1 MPCTNSVASEDFAD
15 FIAPYFT
22 APEEFMRSQGTDCI
36 DFVNS
41 TLAVV
46 YVPLSTVT
54 PFTYTSYT
62 YSAVPKLYSLLDVTS
77 MDTAGITAASELP
90 VLGNQGAGVIVGF
103 VDTGI
108 NYTDSLFRNA
118 DGSTRIIGIWDQTIE
133 PTTALDTGAFQDS
146 DKPRS
151 ISEEF
156 NSEDSRNLNLSVN
169 SNSSTNS
176 SNFDYINNGSLE
188 TAFDFPALYG
198 TQYTAAQINQAL
210 NSDDPASIVPTRDEN
225 GHGTFLA
232 SIAAGNRDERA
243 GFSGAAPRA
252 SIAMVKLKPA
262 KQYLRDFYLIQDGTD
277 AYQENDIMMG
287 VSYLY
292 FLARKYSMP
301 LVVCIPLGTNM
312 GSHMGMSRL
321 GQYLNQV
328 SLSNGSAVITAAGN
342 ETGARHHFRAVMDAD
357 TDEVTAELRVGE
369 REAGFSM
376 ELWAEDVGVY
386 TVGFIS
392 PTGEVAREISV
403 PLRGENTVSFLL
415 EQSQITV
422 YTQIADVSAGSQ
434 FIFMRFE
441 KPMSGIWRILIRNS
455 LDIRETFHL
464 WLPVRGFIS
473 DETYFL
479 RPDPD
484 TIVTDPGNAQYPITV
499 TAYDHTRNS
508 IYIHAS
514 RGYSRSGQIKPDL
527 AAPGVNILGASAS
540 GRRLT
545 RMSGTSVSAAHLAG
559 AAAILLHWG
568 VLDGNY
574 PYLNTPV
581 LKSIFVRGAQRNPAL
596 TYPNREFGYGTLDL
610 YEAFLRLRN
619 I

>member
-1 MPCTNSVASEDFAD
+1 MSCTNSVASEDFAD

-22 APEEFMRSQGTDCI
+22 TPEEFIRSQGTDCI

-54 PFTYTSYT
+54 PSTYTSYT

-77 MDTAGITAASELP
+77 MDAAGITPAGELP
-90 VLGNQGAGVIVGF
+90 VLNNQGAGVIVGF

-108 NYTDSLFRNA
+108 NYTDSLFRNV
-118 DGSTRIIGIWDQTIE
+118 DGSTRIIGIWDQTNN
-133 PTTALDTGAFQDS
+133 S
-146 DKPRS
+146 D
-151 ISEEF
+151 
-156 NSEDSRNLNLSVN
+156 N
-169 SNSSTNS
+169 SNNIE
-176 SNFDYINNGSLE
+176 NE
-188 TAFDFPALYG
+188 TVKPFSAFSALYG
-198 TQYTAAQINQAL
+198 TQYTAEEINLAL
-210 NSDDPASIVPTRDEN
+210 NSDNPASIVPTRDEN

-243 GFSGAAPRA
+243 GFSGAAPQA

-262 KQYLRDFYLIQDGTD
+262 KQYLRDFYLIQDGAE

-301 LVVCIPLGTNM
+301 LVVCIPLGTNI

-342 ETGARHHFRAVMDAD
+342 ETGARHHFRAVMDAS

-376 ELWAEDVGVY
+376 ELWAENMGVY

-415 EQSQITV
+415 EQTQITV

-434 FIFMRFE
+434 FIFIRFE
-441 KPMSGIWRILIRNS
+441 NPMSGIWRILIRNS

-464 WLPVRGFIS
+464 WLPVRGFIT

-484 TIVTDPGNAQYPITV
+484 TIITDPGNARYPITV
-499 TAYDHTRNS
+499 TAYDHTKNS

-514 RGYSRSGQIKPDL
+514 RGYSLSGRIKPDL
-527 AAPGVNILGASAS
+527 AAPGVNILGASVS

-559 AAAILLHWG
+559 AAAILLNWG
-568 VLDGNY
+568 VLNANY

-610 YEAFLRLRN
+610 YEAFLHLRN
-619 I
+619 L

>member
-1 MPCTNSVASEDFAD
+1 MSCTNSVASEDFAD

-22 APEEFMRSQGTDCI
+22 TPEEFIRSQGTDCI

-54 PFTYTSYT
+54 PSTYTSYT

-77 MDTAGITAASELP
+77 MDAAGITPAGELP
-90 VLGNQGAGVIVGF
+90 VLNNQGAGVIVGF

-108 NYTDSLFRNA
+108 NYTDSLFRNV
-118 DGSTRIIGIWDQTIE
+118 DGSTRIIGIWDQTNN
-133 PTTALDTGAFQDS
+133 S
-146 DKPRS
+146 D
-151 ISEEF
+151 
-156 NSEDSRNLNLSVN
+156 N
-169 SNSSTNS
+169 SNNIE
-176 SNFDYINNGSLE
+176 NE
-188 TAFDFPALYG
+188 TAKPFSAFSALYG
-198 TQYTAAQINQAL
+198 TQYTAEEINLAL
-210 NSDDPASIVPTRDEN
+210 NSDNPASIVPTRDEN

-243 GFSGAAPRA
+243 GFSGAAPQA

-262 KQYLRDFYLIQDGTD
+262 KQYLRDFYLIRDGAD

-376 ELWAEDVGVY
+376 ELWAENMGVY

-415 EQSQITV
+415 EQTQITV
-422 YTQIADVSAGSQ
+422 YTQIADVSSGSQ

-441 KPMSGIWRILIRNS
+441 NPMSGIWRILIRNS

-464 WLPVRGFIS
+464 WLPVRGFIT

-484 TIVTDPGNAQYPITV
+484 TIITDPGNARYPITV
-499 TAYDHTRNS
+499 TAYDHTKNS

-514 RGYSRSGQIKPDL
+514 RGYSLSGRIKPDL
-527 AAPGVNILGASAS
+527 AAPGVNILGASVS

-559 AAAILLHWG
+559 AAAILLNWG
-568 VLDGNY
+568 VLNANY

-610 YEAFLRLRN
+610 YEAFLHLRN
-619 I
+619 L

>member
-1 MPCTNSVASEDFAD
+1 MSCTNSVASEDFAD

-22 APEEFMRSQGTDCI
+22 TPEEFIRSQGTDCI

-54 PFTYTSYT
+54 PSTYTSYT

-77 MDTAGITAASELP
+77 MDAAGITPAGELP
-90 VLGNQGAGVIVGF
+90 VLNNQGAGVIVGF

-108 NYTDSLFRNA
+108 NYTDSLFRNV
-118 DGSTRIIGIWDQTIE
+118 DGSTRIIGIWDQTNN
-133 PTTALDTGAFQDS
+133 S
-146 DKPRS
+146 D
-151 ISEEF
+151 
-156 NSEDSRNLNLSVN
+156 N
-169 SNSSTNS
+169 SNNIE
-176 SNFDYINNGSLE
+176 NE
-188 TAFDFPALYG
+188 TAKPFSAFSALYG
-198 TQYTAAQINQAL
+198 TQYTAEEINLAL
-210 NSDDPASIVPTRDEN
+210 NSDNPASIVPTRDEN

-243 GFSGAAPRA
+243 GFSGAAPQA

-262 KQYLRDFYLIQDGTD
+262 KQYLRDFYLIQDGAE

-376 ELWAEDVGVY
+376 ELWAENMGVY

-415 EQSQITV
+415 EQTQITV

-441 KPMSGIWRILIRNS
+441 NPMSGIWRILIRNS
-455 LDIRETFHL
+455 LDIRETFHI

-484 TIVTDPGNAQYPITV
+484 TIITDPGNARYPITV
-499 TAYDHTRNS
+499 TAYDHTKNS

-514 RGYSRSGQIKPDL
+514 RGYSLSGRIKPDL
-527 AAPGVNILGASAS
+527 AAPGVNILGASVS

-559 AAAILLHWG
+559 AAAILLNWG
-568 VLDGNY
+568 VLNANY

-596 TYPNREFGYGTLDL
+596 TYPNREFGYGTLNL
-610 YEAFLRLRN
+610 YEAFLHLRN
-619 I
+619 L

>member
-1 MPCTNSVASEDFAD
+1 MSCTNSVASEDFAD

-22 APEEFMRSQGTDCI
+22 TPEEFIRSQGTDCI

-54 PFTYTSYT
+54 PSTYTSYT

-77 MDTAGITAASELP
+77 MDAAGITPAGELP
-90 VLGNQGAGVIVGF
+90 VLNNQGAGVIVGF

-108 NYTDSLFRNA
+108 NYTDSLFRNV
-118 DGSTRIIGIWDQTIE
+118 DGSTRIIGIWDQTNN
-133 PTTALDTGAFQDS
+133 S
-146 DKPRS
+146 D
-151 ISEEF
+151 
-156 NSEDSRNLNLSVN
+156 N
-169 SNSSTNS
+169 SNNIE
-176 SNFDYINNGSLE
+176 NE
-188 TAFDFPALYG
+188 TVKPFSAFSALYG
-198 TQYTAAQINQAL
+198 TQYTAEEINLAL
-210 NSDDPASIVPTRDEN
+210 NSDNPASIVPTRDEN

-243 GFSGAAPRA
+243 GFSGAAPQA

-262 KQYLRDFYLIQDGTD
+262 KQYLRDFYLIQDGAE

-301 LVVCIPLGTNM
+301 LVVCIPLGTNI

-342 ETGARHHFRAVMDAD
+342 ETGARHHFRAVMDAS

-376 ELWAEDVGVY
+376 DLWAENMGVY

-415 EQSQITV
+415 EQTQITV

-441 KPMSGIWRILIRNS
+441 NPMSGIWRILIRNS

-464 WLPVRGFIS
+464 WLPVRGFIT

-484 TIVTDPGNAQYPITV
+484 TIITDPGNARYPITV
-499 TAYDHTRNS
+499 TAYDHTKNS

-514 RGYSRSGQIKPDL
+514 RGYSLSGRIKPDL
-527 AAPGVNILGASAS
+527 AAPGVNILGASVS

-559 AAAILLHWG
+559 AAAILLNWG
-568 VLDGNY
+568 VLNANY

-610 YEAFLRLRN
+610 YEAFLHLRN
-619 I
+619 L

>member
-1 MPCTNSVASEDFAD
+1 MSCTNSVASEDFAD

-22 APEEFMRSQGTDCI
+22 SPEEFIRSQGTDCI
-36 DFVNS
+36 DFVDS

-77 MDTAGITAASELP
+77 MEAAGITTASGLP
-90 VLGNQGAGVIVGF
+90 ALGNQGAGVIVGF

-108 NYTDSLFRNA
+108 NYMDPLFRNV
-118 DGSTRIIGIWDQTIE
+118 DGSTRIVGIWDQTNN
-133 PTTALDTGAFQDS
+133 S
-146 DKPRS
+146 D
-151 ISEEF
+151 
-156 NSEDSRNLNLSVN
+156 N
-169 SNSSTNS
+169 SNNMENEAAKPFS
-176 SNFDYINNGSLE
+176 
-188 TAFDFPALYG
+188 AFPALYG
-198 TQYTAAQINQAL
+198 TQYTAAQINLAL
-210 NSDDPASIVPTRDEN
+210 NSDDPVSIVPTRDEN

-243 GFSGAAPRA
+243 EFSGAAPRA

-262 KQYLRDFYLIQDGTD
+262 KQYLREFYLIQDGAE
-277 AYQENDIMMG
+277 AYQENDIIMG

-376 ELWAEDVGVY
+376 ELWAENMGAY

-415 EQSQITV
+415 EQTQITV
-422 YTQIADVSAGSQ
+422 YTQIADVSSGSQ

-441 KPMSGIWRILIRNS
+441 NPMSGIWRILIRNS
-455 LDIRETFHL
+455 LDIRETFHI

-484 TIVTDPGNAQYPITV
+484 TTITDPGNARYPITV
-499 TAYDHTRNS
+499 TAYDHTKNS

-514 RGYSRSGQIKPDL
+514 RGYSLSGRIKPDL
-527 AAPGVNILGASAS
+527 AAPGVNILGASVS

-559 AAAILLHWG
+559 AAAILLNWG
-568 VLDGNY
+568 VLNANY

-596 TYPNREFGYGTLDL
+596 TYPNREFGYGTLNL
-610 YEAFLRLRN
+610 YEAFLHLRN
-619 I
+619 L

>member
-1 MPCTNSVASEDFAD
+1 MSCTNSVASEDFAD

-22 APEEFMRSQGTDCI
+22 TPEEFIRSQGTDCI

-54 PFTYTSYT
+54 PSTYTSYT

-77 MDTAGITAASELP
+77 MDAAGITPAGELP
-90 VLGNQGAGVIVGF
+90 VLNNQGAGVIVGF

-108 NYTDSLFRNA
+108 NYTDSLFRNV
-118 DGSTRIIGIWDQTIE
+118 DGSTRIIGIWDQTNN
-133 PTTALDTGAFQDS
+133 S
-146 DKPRS
+146 D
-151 ISEEF
+151 
-156 NSEDSRNLNLSVN
+156 N
-169 SNSSTNS
+169 SNNIE
-176 SNFDYINNGSLE
+176 NE
-188 TAFDFPALYG
+188 TAKPFSAFSALYG
-198 TQYTAAQINQAL
+198 TQYTAEEINLAL
-210 NSDDPASIVPTRDEN
+210 NSDNPASIVPTRDEN

-243 GFSGAAPRA
+243 GFSGAAPQA

-262 KQYLRDFYLIQDGTD
+262 KQYLRDFYLIRDGAD

-357 TDEVTAELRVGE
+357 TDEVIAELRVGE

-376 ELWAEDVGVY
+376 ELWAENMGAY

-415 EQSQITV
+415 EQTQITV
-422 YTQIADVSAGSQ
+422 YTQIADVSSGSQ

-441 KPMSGIWRILIRNS
+441 NPMSGIWRILIRNT
-455 LDIRETFHL
+455 LDIRETFHI

-484 TIVTDPGNAQYPITV
+484 TTITDPGNARYPITV
-499 TAYDHTRNS
+499 TAYDHTKNS

-514 RGYSRSGQIKPDL
+514 RGYSLSGRIKPDL
-527 AAPGVNILGASAS
+527 AAPGVNILGASVS

-559 AAAILLHWG
+559 AAAILLNWG
-568 VLDGNY
+568 VLNANY

-596 TYPNREFGYGTLDL
+596 TYPNREFGYGTLNL
-610 YEAFLRLRN
+610 YEAFLHLRN
-619 I
+619 L

>member
-1 MPCTNSVASEDFAD
+1 M
-15 FIAPYFT
+15 
-22 APEEFMRSQGTDCI
+22 
-36 DFVNS
+36 NS

-77 MDTAGITAASELP
+77 MDAAGITPAGELP
-90 VLGNQGAGVIVGF
+90 VLNNQGAGVIVGF

-108 NYTDSLFRNA
+108 NYTDSLFRNV
-118 DGSTRIIGIWDQTIE
+118 DGSTRIIGIWDQTNN
-133 PTTALDTGAFQDS
+133 S
-146 DKPRS
+146 D
-151 ISEEF
+151 
-156 NSEDSRNLNLSVN
+156 N
-169 SNSSTNS
+169 SNNIE
-176 SNFDYINNGSLE
+176 NE
-188 TAFDFPALYG
+188 TVKPFSAFSALYG
-198 TQYTAAQINQAL
+198 TQYTAEEINLAL
-210 NSDDPASIVPTRDEN
+210 NSDNPASIVPTRDEN

-243 GFSGAAPRA
+243 GFSGAAPQA

-262 KQYLRDFYLIQDGTD
+262 KQYLRDFYLIQDGAE

-342 ETGARHHFRAVMDAD
+342 ETGARHHFRAVMDAS

-376 ELWAEDVGVY
+376 ELWAENMGVY

-415 EQSQITV
+415 EQTQITV

-441 KPMSGIWRILIRNS
+441 NPMSGIWRILIRNS
-455 LDIRETFHL
+455 LDIRETFHI

-484 TIVTDPGNAQYPITV
+484 TIITDPGNARYPITV
-499 TAYDHTRNS
+499 TAYDHTKNS

-514 RGYSRSGQIKPDL
+514 RGYSLSGRIKPDL
-527 AAPGVNILGASAS
+527 AAPGVNILGASVS

-559 AAAILLHWG
+559 AAAILLNWG
-568 VLDGNY
+568 VLNANY

-610 YEAFLRLRN
+610 YEAFLHLRN
-619 I
+619 L

>member
-1 MPCTNSVASEDFAD
+1 MSCTNSVASEDFAD

-22 APEEFMRSQGTDCI
+22 TPEEFIRSQGTDCI

-54 PFTYTSYT
+54 PSTYTSYT

-77 MDTAGITAASELP
+77 MDAAGITPAGELP
-90 VLGNQGAGVIVGF
+90 VLNNQGAGVIVGF

-108 NYTDSLFRNA
+108 NYTDSLFRNV
-118 DGSTRIIGIWDQTIE
+118 DGSTRIIGIWDQTNN
-133 PTTALDTGAFQDS
+133 S
-146 DKPRS
+146 D
-151 ISEEF
+151 
-156 NSEDSRNLNLSVN
+156 N
-169 SNSSTNS
+169 SNNIE
-176 SNFDYINNGSLE
+176 NE
-188 TAFDFPALYG
+188 TVKPFSAFSALYG
-198 TQYTAAQINQAL
+198 TQYTAEEINLAL
-210 NSDDPASIVPTRDEN
+210 NSDNPASIVPTRDEN

-243 GFSGAAPRA
+243 GFSGAAPQA

-262 KQYLRDFYLIQDGTD
+262 KQYLRDFYLIQDGAE

-376 ELWAEDVGVY
+376 ELWAENMGVY

-415 EQSQITV
+415 EQTQITV

-441 KPMSGIWRILIRNS
+441 NPMSGIWRILIRNS

-464 WLPVRGFIS
+464 WLPVRGFIT

-484 TIVTDPGNAQYPITV
+484 TIITDPGNARYPITV
-499 TAYDHTRNS
+499 TAYDHTKNS

-514 RGYSRSGQIKPDL
+514 RGYSLSGRIKPDL
-527 AAPGVNILGASAS
+527 AAPGVNILGASVS

-559 AAAILLHWG
+559 AAAILLNWG
-568 VLDGNY
+568 VLNANY

-596 TYPNREFGYGTLDL
+596 TYPNREFGYGTLNL
-610 YEAFLRLRN
+610 YEAFLHLRN
-619 I
+619 L

>member
-22 APEEFMRSQGTDCI
+22 TPEKFIRSQGTDCI
-36 DFVNS
+36 DFVNPA
-41 TLAVV
+41 LAVV

-77 MDTAGITAASELP
+77 MDASGITAADGLP
-90 VLGNQGAGVIVGF
+90 ALGNQGAGVIVGF

-108 NYTDSLFRNA
+108 NYMDPLFRNV
-118 DGSTRIIGIWDQTIE
+118 DGSTRIIGIWDQTIQ
-133 PTTALDTGAFQDS
+133 PSS
-146 DKPRS
+146 D
-151 ISEEF
+151 E
-156 NSEDSRNLNLSVN
+156 N
-169 SNSSTNS
+169 
-176 SNFDYINNGSLE
+176 E
-188 TAFDFPALYG
+188 TAKPFSAFSALYG
-198 TQYTAAQINQAL
+198 TQYTAEEINLAL
-210 NSDDPASIVPTRDEN
+210 NSDDPVSIVPTRDEN

-243 GFSGAAPRA
+243 EFSGAAPRA

-262 KQYLRDFYLIQDGTD
+262 KQYLREFYLIQDGAE

-415 EQSQITV
+415 EQTRITV

-441 KPMSGIWRILIRNS
+441 NPMSGIWRILIRNS

-484 TIVTDPGNAQYPITV
+484 TIITDPGNAQYPITV
-499 TAYDHTRNS
+499 TAYDHTNNS

-514 RGYSRSGQIKPDL
+514 RGYSRSGRIKPDL
-527 AAPGVNILGASAS
+527 AAPGVNILGASSS

-545 RMSGTSVSAAHLAG
+545 RMSGTSVAAAHLAG

-568 VLDGNY
+568 ILGGSY

-619 I
+619 L

>member
-1 MPCTNSVASEDFAD
+1 MSCTNSVASEDFAD

-22 APEEFMRSQGTDCI
+22 TPEEFIRSQGTDCI

-54 PFTYTSYT
+54 PSTYTSYT

-77 MDTAGITAASELP
+77 MDAAGITPAGELP
-90 VLGNQGAGVIVGF
+90 VLNNQGAGVIVGF

-108 NYTDSLFRNA
+108 NYTDSLFRNV
-118 DGSTRIIGIWDQTIE
+118 DGSTRIIGIWDQTNN
-133 PTTALDTGAFQDS
+133 S
-146 DKPRS
+146 D
-151 ISEEF
+151 
-156 NSEDSRNLNLSVN
+156 N
-169 SNSSTNS
+169 SNNIE
-176 SNFDYINNGSLE
+176 NE
-188 TAFDFPALYG
+188 TAKPFSAFSALYG
-198 TQYTAAQINQAL
+198 TQYTAEEINLAL
-210 NSDDPASIVPTRDEN
+210 NSDNPASIVPTRDEN

-243 GFSGAAPRA
+243 GFSGAAPQA

-262 KQYLRDFYLIQDGTD
+262 KQYLRDFYLIQDGAE

-369 REAGFSM
+369 RDAGFSM
-376 ELWAEDVGVY
+376 ELWAETMGAY

-415 EQSQITV
+415 EQTQITV

-441 KPMSGIWRILIRNS
+441 NPMSGIWRILIRNS
-455 LDIRETFHL
+455 LDIRETFHI

-484 TIVTDPGNAQYPITV
+484 TTITDPGNARYPITV
-499 TAYDHTRNS
+499 TAYDHTKNS

-514 RGYSRSGQIKPDL
+514 RGYSLSGRIKPDL
-527 AAPGVNILGASAS
+527 AAPGVNILGASVS

-559 AAAILLHWG
+559 AAAILLNWG
-568 VLDGNY
+568 VLHANY

-596 TYPNREFGYGTLDL
+596 TYPNREFGYGTLNL
-610 YEAFLRLRN
+610 YEAFLHLRN
-619 I
+619 L

>member
-1 MPCTNSVASEDFAD
+1 MSCTNSVASEDFAD

-22 APEEFMRSQGTDCI
+22 TPEEFIRSQGTDCI

-54 PFTYTSYT
+54 PSTYTSYT

-77 MDTAGITAASELP
+77 MDAAGITPAGELP
-90 VLGNQGAGVIVGF
+90 VLNNQGAGVIVGF

-108 NYTDSLFRNA
+108 NYTDSLFRNV
-118 DGSTRIIGIWDQTIE
+118 DGSTRIIGIWDQTNN
-133 PTTALDTGAFQDS
+133 S
-146 DKPRS
+146 D
-151 ISEEF
+151 
-156 NSEDSRNLNLSVN
+156 N
-169 SNSSTNS
+169 SNNIE
-176 SNFDYINNGSLE
+176 NE
-188 TAFDFPALYG
+188 TAKPFSAFSALYG
-198 TQYTAAQINQAL
+198 TQYTAEEINLAL
-210 NSDDPASIVPTRDEN
+210 NSDNPASIVPTRDEN

-243 GFSGAAPRA
+243 GFSGAAPQA

-262 KQYLRDFYLIQDGTD
+262 KQYLRDFYLIQDGAE

-342 ETGARHHFRAVMDAD
+342 ETGARHHFRAVMDAS

-376 ELWAEDVGVY
+376 ELWAENMGAY

-415 EQSQITV
+415 EQTQITV
-422 YTQIADVSAGSQ
+422 YTQIADVSSGSQ

-441 KPMSGIWRILIRNS
+441 NPMSGIWRILIRNS
-455 LDIRETFHL
+455 LDIRETFHI

-484 TIVTDPGNAQYPITV
+484 TIITDPGNARYPITV
-499 TAYDHTRNS
+499 TAYDHTKNS

-514 RGYSRSGQIKPDL
+514 RGYSLSGRIKPDL
-527 AAPGVNILGASAS
+527 AAPGVNILGASVS

-559 AAAILLHWG
+559 AAAILLNWG
-568 VLDGNY
+568 VLNANY

-596 TYPNREFGYGTLDL
+596 TYPNREFGYGTLNL
-610 YEAFLRLRN
+610 YEAFLHLRN
-619 I
+619 L

>member
-1 MPCTNSVASEDFAD
+1 MSCTNSVASEDFAD

-22 APEEFMRSQGTDCI
+22 TPEEFIRSQGTDCI

-54 PFTYTSYT
+54 PSTYTSYT

-77 MDTAGITAASELP
+77 MDAAGITAAGELP
-90 VLGNQGAGVIVGF
+90 VLNNQGAGVIVGF

-108 NYTDSLFRNA
+108 NYTDSLFRNV
-118 DGSTRIIGIWDQTIE
+118 DGSTRIIGIWDQTNN
-133 PTTALDTGAFQDS
+133 S
-146 DKPRS
+146 D
-151 ISEEF
+151 
-156 NSEDSRNLNLSVN
+156 N
-169 SNSSTNS
+169 SNNIE
-176 SNFDYINNGSLE
+176 NE
-188 TAFDFPALYG
+188 TAKPFSAFSALYG
-198 TQYTAAQINQAL
+198 TQYTAEEINLAL
-210 NSDDPASIVPTRDEN
+210 NSDNPASIVPTRDEN

-243 GFSGAAPRA
+243 GFSGAAPQA

-262 KQYLRDFYLIQDGTD
+262 KQYLRDFYLIRDGAD

-342 ETGARHHFRAVMDAD
+342 ETGARHHFRAVMDAS

-376 ELWAEDVGVY
+376 ELWAENMGAY

-415 EQSQITV
+415 EQTQITV

-441 KPMSGIWRILIRNS
+441 NPMSGIWRILIRNS
-455 LDIRETFHL
+455 LDIRETFHI
-464 WLPVRGFIS
+464 WLPVRGFIT

-484 TIVTDPGNAQYPITV
+484 TIITDPGNARYPITV
-499 TAYDHTRNS
+499 TAYDHTKNS

-514 RGYSRSGQIKPDL
+514 RGYSLSGRIKPDL
-527 AAPGVNILGASAS
+527 AAPGVNILGASVS

-559 AAAILLHWG
+559 AAAILLNWG
-568 VLDGNY
+568 VLNANY

-596 TYPNREFGYGTLDL
+596 TYPNREFGYGTLNL
-610 YEAFLRLRN
+610 YEAFLHLRN
-619 I
+619 L

>member
-1 MPCTNSVASEDFAD
+1 MSCTNSVASEDFAD

-22 APEEFMRSQGTDCI
+22 TPEEFIRSQGTDCI

-54 PFTYTSYT
+54 PSTYTSYT

-77 MDTAGITAASELP
+77 MDAAGITPVGELP
-90 VLGNQGAGVIVGF
+90 VLNNQGAGVIVGF

-108 NYTDSLFRNA
+108 NYTDSLFRNV
-118 DGSTRIIGIWDQTIE
+118 DGSTRIIGIWDQTNN
-133 PTTALDTGAFQDS
+133 S
-146 DKPRS
+146 D
-151 ISEEF
+151 
-156 NSEDSRNLNLSVN
+156 N
-169 SNSSTNS
+169 SNNIE
-176 SNFDYINNGSLE
+176 NE
-188 TAFDFPALYG
+188 TVKPFSAFSALYG
-198 TQYTAAQINQAL
+198 TQYTAEEINLAL
-210 NSDDPASIVPTRDEN
+210 NSDNPASIVPTRDEN

-243 GFSGAAPRA
+243 GFSGAAPQA

-262 KQYLRDFYLIQDGTD
+262 KQYLRDFYLIQDGAE

-342 ETGARHHFRAVMDAD
+342 ETGARHHFRAVMDAS

-376 ELWAEDVGVY
+376 ELWAENMGVY

-392 PTGEVAREISV
+392 PTGEVAREISI

-415 EQSQITV
+415 EQTQITV

-441 KPMSGIWRILIRNS
+441 NPMSGIWRILIRNS

-464 WLPVRGFIS
+464 WLPIRGFIT

-484 TIVTDPGNAQYPITV
+484 TTITDPGNARYPITV
-499 TAYDHTRNS
+499 TAYDHTKNS

-514 RGYSRSGQIKPDL
+514 RGYSLSGRIKPDL
-527 AAPGVNILGASAS
+527 AAPGVNILGASVS

-559 AAAILLHWG
+559 AAAILLNWG
-568 VLDGNY
+568 VLNANY

-610 YEAFLRLRN
+610 YEAFLHLRN
-619 I
+619 L

>member
-1 MPCTNSVASEDFAD
+1 MSCTNSVASEDFAD

-22 APEEFMRSQGTDCI
+22 TPEEFIRSQGTDCI

-54 PFTYTSYT
+54 PSTYTSYT

-77 MDTAGITAASELP
+77 MDAAGITPAGELP
-90 VLGNQGAGVIVGF
+90 VLNNQGAGVIVGF

-108 NYTDSLFRNA
+108 NYTDSLFRNV
-118 DGSTRIIGIWDQTIE
+118 DGSTRIIGIWDQTNN
-133 PTTALDTGAFQDS
+133 S
-146 DKPRS
+146 D
-151 ISEEF
+151 
-156 NSEDSRNLNLSVN
+156 N
-169 SNSSTNS
+169 SNNIE
-176 SNFDYINNGSLE
+176 NE
-188 TAFDFPALYG
+188 TAKPFSAFSALYG
-198 TQYTAAQINQAL
+198 TQYTAEEINLAL
-210 NSDDPASIVPTRDEN
+210 NSDNPASIVPTRDEN

-243 GFSGAAPRA
+243 GFSGAAPQA

-262 KQYLRDFYLIQDGTD
+262 KQYLRDFYLIRDGAD

-376 ELWAEDVGVY
+376 ELWAENMGAY

-415 EQSQITV
+415 EQTQITV

-441 KPMSGIWRILIRNS
+441 NPMSGIWRILIRNS
-455 LDIRETFHL
+455 LDIRETFHI
-464 WLPVRGFIS
+464 WLPVRGFIT

-484 TIVTDPGNAQYPITV
+484 TTITDPGNARYPITV
-499 TAYDHTRNS
+499 TAYDHTKNS

-514 RGYSRSGQIKPDL
+514 RGYSLSGRIKPDL
-527 AAPGVNILGASAS
+527 AAPGVNILGASVS

-559 AAAILLHWG
+559 AAAILLNWG
-568 VLDGNY
+568 VLNANY

-596 TYPNREFGYGTLDL
+596 TYPNREFGYGTLNL
-610 YEAFLRLRN
+610 YEAFLHLRN
-619 I
+619 L

>member
-1 MPCTNSVASEDFAD
+1 MSCTNSVASEDFAD

-22 APEEFMRSQGTDCI
+22 TPEEFIRSQGTDCI

-54 PFTYTSYT
+54 PSTYTSYT

-77 MDTAGITAASELP
+77 MDAAGITPAGELP
-90 VLGNQGAGVIVGF
+90 VLNNQGAGVIVGF

-108 NYTDSLFRNA
+108 NYTDSLFRNV
-118 DGSTRIIGIWDQTIE
+118 DGSTRIIGIWDQTNN
-133 PTTALDTGAFQDS
+133 S
-146 DKPRS
+146 D
-151 ISEEF
+151 
-156 NSEDSRNLNLSVN
+156 N
-169 SNSSTNS
+169 SNNIE
-176 SNFDYINNGSLE
+176 NE
-188 TAFDFPALYG
+188 TAKPFSAFSALYG
-198 TQYTAAQINQAL
+198 TQYTAEEINLAL
-210 NSDDPASIVPTRDEN
+210 NSDNPASIVPTRDEN

-243 GFSGAAPRA
+243 GFSGAAPQA

-262 KQYLRDFYLIQDGTD
+262 KQYLRDFYLIQDGAE

-376 ELWAEDVGVY
+376 ELWAENMGAY

-415 EQSQITV
+415 EQTQITV

-441 KPMSGIWRILIRNS
+441 TPMSGIWRILIRNS

-484 TIVTDPGNAQYPITV
+484 TTITDPGNARYPITV
-499 TAYDHTRNS
+499 TAYDHTKNS

-514 RGYSRSGQIKPDL
+514 RGYSLSGRIKPDL
-527 AAPGVNILGASAS
+527 AAPGVNILGASVS

-559 AAAILLHWG
+559 AAAILLNWG
-568 VLDGNY
+568 VLNANY

-596 TYPNREFGYGTLDL
+596 TYPNREFGYGTLNL
-610 YEAFLRLRN
+610 YEAFLHLRN
-619 I
+619 L

>member
-1 MPCTNSVASEDFAD
+1 MSCTNSVASEDFAD

-22 APEEFMRSQGTDCI
+22 APEEFIRSQGTDCI

-54 PFTYTSYT
+54 PSTYTSYT

-77 MDTAGITAASELP
+77 MDAAGITPAGELP
-90 VLGNQGAGVIVGF
+90 VLNNQGAGVIVGF

-108 NYTDSLFRNA
+108 NYTDSLFRNV
-118 DGSTRIIGIWDQTIE
+118 DGSTRIIGIWDQTNN
-133 PTTALDTGAFQDS
+133 S
-146 DKPRS
+146 D
-151 ISEEF
+151 
-156 NSEDSRNLNLSVN
+156 N
-169 SNSSTNS
+169 SNNIE
-176 SNFDYINNGSLE
+176 NE
-188 TAFDFPALYG
+188 TVKPFSAFSALYG
-198 TQYTAAQINQAL
+198 TQYTAEEINLAL
-210 NSDDPASIVPTRDEN
+210 NSDNPASIVPTRDEN

-243 GFSGAAPRA
+243 GFSGAAPQA

-262 KQYLRDFYLIQDGTD
+262 KQYLRDFYLIQDGAE

-376 ELWAEDVGVY
+376 ELWAENMGAY

-415 EQSQITV
+415 EQTQITV
-422 YTQIADVSAGSQ
+422 YTQIADVSSGSQ

-441 KPMSGIWRILIRNS
+441 NPMSGIWRILIRNS
-455 LDIRETFHL
+455 LDIRETFHI

-484 TIVTDPGNAQYPITV
+484 TIITDPGNARYPITV
-499 TAYDHTRNS
+499 TAYDHTKNS

-514 RGYSRSGQIKPDL
+514 RGYSLSGRIKPDL
-527 AAPGVNILGASAS
+527 AAPGVNILGASVS

-559 AAAILLHWG
+559 AAAILLNWG
-568 VLDGNY
+568 VLNANY

-596 TYPNREFGYGTLDL
+596 TYPNREFGYGTLNL
-610 YEAFLRLRN
+610 YEAFLHLRN
-619 I
+619 L

>member
-1 MPCTNSVASEDFAD
+1 MSCTNSVASEDFAD
-15 FIAPYFT
+15 FIARDFT
-22 APEEFMRSQGTDCI
+22 TPEEFIRSQGTDCI

-54 PFTYTSYT
+54 PSTYTSYT

-77 MDTAGITAASELP
+77 MDAAGITPAGELP
-90 VLGNQGAGVIVGF
+90 VLNNQGAGVIVGF

-108 NYTDSLFRNA
+108 NYTDSLFRNV
-118 DGSTRIIGIWDQTIE
+118 DGSTRIIGIWDQTNN
-133 PTTALDTGAFQDS
+133 S
-146 DKPRS
+146 D
-151 ISEEF
+151 
-156 NSEDSRNLNLSVN
+156 N
-169 SNSSTNS
+169 SNNIE
-176 SNFDYINNGSLE
+176 NE
-188 TAFDFPALYG
+188 TAKPFSAFSALYG
-198 TQYTAAQINQAL
+198 TQYTAEEINLAL
-210 NSDDPASIVPTRDEN
+210 NSDNPASIVPTRDEN

-243 GFSGAAPRA
+243 GFSGAAPQA

-262 KQYLRDFYLIQDGTD
+262 KQYLRDFYLIQDGAE

-376 ELWAEDVGVY
+376 ELWAENMGAY

-415 EQSQITV
+415 EQTQITV

-441 KPMSGIWRILIRNS
+441 NPMSGIWRILIRNS

-464 WLPVRGFIS
+464 WLPIRGFIT

-484 TIVTDPGNAQYPITV
+484 TIITDPGNARYPITV
-499 TAYDHTRNS
+499 TAYDHTKNS

-514 RGYSRSGQIKPDL
+514 RGYSLSGRIKPDL
-527 AAPGVNILGASAS
+527 AAPGVNILGASVS

-559 AAAILLHWG
+559 AAAILLNWG
-568 VLDGNY
+568 VLNANY

-596 TYPNREFGYGTLDL
+596 TYPNREFGYGTLNL
-610 YEAFLRLRN
+610 YEAFLHLRN
-619 I
+619 L

>member
-1 MPCTNSVASEDFAD
+1 MSCTNSVASEDFAD

-22 APEEFMRSQGTDCI
+22 TPEEFIRSQGTDCI

-54 PFTYTSYT
+54 PSTYTSYT

-77 MDTAGITAASELP
+77 MDAAGITPAGELP
-90 VLGNQGAGVIVGF
+90 VLNNQGAGVIVGF

-118 DGSTRIIGIWDQTIE
+118 DGSTRIIGIWDQTNN
-133 PTTALDTGAFQDS
+133 S
-146 DKPRS
+146 D
-151 ISEEF
+151 
-156 NSEDSRNLNLSVN
+156 N
-169 SNSSTNS
+169 SNNIE
-176 SNFDYINNGSLE
+176 NE
-188 TAFDFPALYG
+188 TAKPFSAFSALYG
-198 TQYTAAQINQAL
+198 TQYTAEEINLAL
-210 NSDDPASIVPTRDEN
+210 NSDNPASIVPTRDEN

-243 GFSGAAPRA
+243 GFSGAAPQA

-262 KQYLRDFYLIQDGTD
+262 KQYLRDFYLIRDGAE

-342 ETGARHHFRAVMDAD
+342 ETGARHHFRAVMDAS

-376 ELWAEDVGVY
+376 ELWAENMGVY

-415 EQSQITV
+415 EQTQITV
-422 YTQIADVSAGSQ
+422 YTQIADVSSGSQ

-441 KPMSGIWRILIRNS
+441 NPMSGIWRILIRNS
-455 LDIRETFHL
+455 LDIRETFHI

-484 TIVTDPGNAQYPITV
+484 TTITDPGNARYPITV
-499 TAYDHTRNS
+499 TAYDHTKNS

-514 RGYSRSGQIKPDL
+514 RGYSLSGRIKPDL
-527 AAPGVNILGASAS
+527 AAPGVNILGASVS

-559 AAAILLHWG
+559 AAAILLNWG
-568 VLDGNY
+568 VLNANY

-610 YEAFLRLRN
+610 YEAFLHLRN
-619 I
+619 L

>member
-1 MPCTNSVASEDFAD
+1 MSCTNSVASEDFAE

-22 APEEFMRSQGTDCI
+22 TPEEFIRSQGTDCI

-54 PFTYTSYT
+54 PSTYTSYT

-77 MDTAGITAASELP
+77 MDAAGITPAGELP
-90 VLGNQGAGVIVGF
+90 VLNNQGAGVIVGF

-108 NYTDSLFRNA
+108 NYTDSLFRNV
-118 DGSTRIIGIWDQTIE
+118 DGSTRIIGIWDQTNN
-133 PTTALDTGAFQDS
+133 S
-146 DKPRS
+146 D
-151 ISEEF
+151 
-156 NSEDSRNLNLSVN
+156 N
-169 SNSSTNS
+169 SNNIE
-176 SNFDYINNGSLE
+176 NE
-188 TAFDFPALYG
+188 TAKPFSAFSALYG
-198 TQYTAAQINQAL
+198 TQYTAEEINLAL
-210 NSDDPASIVPTRDEN
+210 NSDNPASIVPTRDEN

-243 GFSGAAPRA
+243 GFSGAAPQA

-262 KQYLRDFYLIQDGTD
+262 KQYLRDFYLIQDGAE

-301 LVVCIPLGTNM
+301 LVVCIPLGTNI

-342 ETGARHHFRAVMDAD
+342 ETGARHHFRAVMDAS

-376 ELWAEDVGVY
+376 ELWAENMGVY

-415 EQSQITV
+415 EQTQITV

-441 KPMSGIWRILIRNS
+441 NPMSGIWRILIRNS
-455 LDIRETFHL
+455 LDIRETFHI

-484 TIVTDPGNAQYPITV
+484 TIITDPGNARYPITV
-499 TAYDHTRNS
+499 TAYDHTKNS

-514 RGYSRSGQIKPDL
+514 RGYSLSGRIKPDL
-527 AAPGVNILGASAS
+527 AAPGVNILGASVS

-559 AAAILLHWG
+559 AAAILLNWG
-568 VLDGNY
+568 VLNANY

-596 TYPNREFGYGTLDL
+596 TYPNREFGYGTLNL
-610 YEAFLRLRN
+610 YEAFLHLRN
-619 I
+619 L

>member
-1 MPCTNSVASEDFAD
+1 MSCTNSVASEDFAD

-22 APEEFMRSQGTDCI
+22 TPEEFIRSQGTDCI

-54 PFTYTSYT
+54 PSTYTSYT

-77 MDTAGITAASELP
+77 MDAAGITPAGELP
-90 VLGNQGAGVIVGF
+90 VLNNQGAGVIVGF

-108 NYTDSLFRNA
+108 NYTDSLFRNV
-118 DGSTRIIGIWDQTIE
+118 DGSTRIIGIWDQTNN
-133 PTTALDTGAFQDS
+133 LD
-146 DKPRS
+146 
-151 ISEEF
+151 
-156 NSEDSRNLNLSVN
+156 N
-169 SNSSTNS
+169 SNNIE
-176 SNFDYINNGSLE
+176 NE
-188 TAFDFPALYG
+188 TAKPFSAFSALYG
-198 TQYTAAQINQAL
+198 TQYTAEEINLAL
-210 NSDDPASIVPTRDEN
+210 NSDNPASIVPTRDEN

-243 GFSGAAPRA
+243 EFSGAAPQA

-262 KQYLRDFYLIQDGTD
+262 KQYLRDFYLIQDGAE

-376 ELWAEDVGVY
+376 ELWAENMGAY

-415 EQSQITV
+415 EQTQITV
-422 YTQIADVSAGSQ
+422 YTQIADVSSGSQ

-441 KPMSGIWRILIRNS
+441 NPMSGIWRILIRNS
-455 LDIRETFHL
+455 LDIRETFHI

-484 TIVTDPGNAQYPITV
+484 TTITDPGNARYPITV
-499 TAYDHTRNS
+499 TAYDHTKNS

-514 RGYSRSGQIKPDL
+514 RGYSLSGRIKPDL
-527 AAPGVNILGASAS
+527 AAPGVNILGASVS

-559 AAAILLHWG
+559 AAAILLNWG
-568 VLDGNY
+568 VLNANY

-596 TYPNREFGYGTLDL
+596 TYPNREFGYGTLNL
-610 YEAFLRLRN
+610 YEAFLHLRN
-619 I
+619 L

>member
-1 MPCTNSVASEDFAD
+1 MSCTNSVASEDFAD

-22 APEEFMRSQGTDCI
+22 TPEEFIRSQGTDCI

-54 PFTYTSYT
+54 PSTYTSYT

-77 MDTAGITAASELP
+77 MDAAGITPAGELP
-90 VLGNQGAGVIVGF
+90 VLNNQGAGVIVGF

-108 NYTDSLFRNA
+108 NYTDSLFRNV
-118 DGSTRIIGIWDQTIE
+118 DGSTRIIGIWDQTNN
-133 PTTALDTGAFQDS
+133 S
-146 DKPRS
+146 D
-151 ISEEF
+151 
-156 NSEDSRNLNLSVN
+156 N
-169 SNSSTNS
+169 SNNIE
-176 SNFDYINNGSLE
+176 NE
-188 TAFDFPALYG
+188 TVKPFSAFSALYG
-198 TQYTAAQINQAL
+198 TQYTAEEINLAL
-210 NSDDPASIVPTRDEN
+210 NSDNPASIVPTRDEN

-243 GFSGAAPRA
+243 GFSGAAPQA

-262 KQYLRDFYLIQDGTD
+262 KQYLRDFYLIQDGAE

-301 LVVCIPLGTNM
+301 LVVCIPLGTNI

-342 ETGARHHFRAVMDAD
+342 ETGARHHFRAVMDAS

-376 ELWAEDVGVY
+376 ELWAENMGVY

-415 EQSQITV
+415 EQTQITV

-441 KPMSGIWRILIRNS
+441 NPMSGIWRILIRNS

-464 WLPVRGFIS
+464 WLPVRGFIT

-484 TIVTDPGNAQYPITV
+484 TIITDPGNARYPITV
-499 TAYDHTRNS
+499 TAYDHTKNS

-514 RGYSRSGQIKPDL
+514 RGYSLSGRIKPDL
-527 AAPGVNILGASAS
+527 AAPGVNILGASVS

-559 AAAILLHWG
+559 AAAILLNWG
-568 VLDGNY
+568 VLNANY

-581 LKSIFVRGAQRNPAL
+581 LKSIFVRGAKRNPAL

-610 YEAFLRLRN
+610 YEAFLHLRN
-619 I
+619 L

>member
-1 MPCTNSVASEDFAD
+1 MSCTNSVASEDFAD

-22 APEEFMRSQGTDCI
+22 TPEEFIRSQGTDCI

-54 PFTYTSYT
+54 PSTYTSYT

-77 MDTAGITAASELP
+77 MDAAGITPAGELP
-90 VLGNQGAGVIVGF
+90 VLNNQGAGVIVGF

-108 NYTDSLFRNA
+108 NYTDSLFRNV
-118 DGSTRIIGIWDQTIE
+118 DGSTRIIGIWDQTNN
-133 PTTALDTGAFQDS
+133 S
-146 DKPRS
+146 D
-151 ISEEF
+151 
-156 NSEDSRNLNLSVN
+156 N
-169 SNSSTNS
+169 SNNIE
-176 SNFDYINNGSLE
+176 NE
-188 TAFDFPALYG
+188 TVKPFSAFSALYG
-198 TQYTAAQINQAL
+198 TQYTAEEINLAL
-210 NSDDPASIVPTRDEN
+210 NSDNPASIVPTRDEN

-243 GFSGAAPRA
+243 GFSGAAPQA

-262 KQYLRDFYLIQDGTD
+262 KQYLRDFYLIQDGAE

-301 LVVCIPLGTNM
+301 LVVCIPLGTNI

-342 ETGARHHFRAVMDAD
+342 ETGARHHFRAVMDAS
-357 TDEVTAELRVGE
+357 TNEVTAELRVGE

-376 ELWAEDVGVY
+376 ELWAENMGVY

-415 EQSQITV
+415 EQTQITV

-441 KPMSGIWRILIRNS
+441 NPMSGIWRILIRNS

-464 WLPVRGFIS
+464 WLPIRGFIT

-484 TIVTDPGNAQYPITV
+484 TIITDPGNARYPITV
-499 TAYDHTRNS
+499 TAYDHTKNS

-514 RGYSRSGQIKPDL
+514 RGYSLSGRIKPDL
-527 AAPGVNILGASAS
+527 AAPGVNILGASVS

-559 AAAILLHWG
+559 AAAILLNWG
-568 VLDGNY
+568 VLNANY

-610 YEAFLRLRN
+610 YEAFLHLRN
-619 I
+619 L

>member
-1 MPCTNSVASEDFAD
+1 MSCTNSVASEDFAE

-22 APEEFMRSQGTDCI
+22 TPEEFIRSQGTDCI

-54 PFTYTSYT
+54 PSTYTSYT

-77 MDTAGITAASELP
+77 MDAAGITPAGELP
-90 VLGNQGAGVIVGF
+90 VLNNQGAGVIVGF

-108 NYTDSLFRNA
+108 NYTDSLFRNV
-118 DGSTRIIGIWDQTIE
+118 DGSTRIIGIWDQTNN
-133 PTTALDTGAFQDS
+133 S
-146 DKPRS
+146 D
-151 ISEEF
+151 
-156 NSEDSRNLNLSVN
+156 N
-169 SNSSTNS
+169 SNNIE
-176 SNFDYINNGSLE
+176 NE
-188 TAFDFPALYG
+188 TAKPFSAFSALYG
-198 TQYTAAQINQAL
+198 TQYTAEEINLAL
-210 NSDDPASIVPTRDEN
+210 NSDNPASIVPTRDEN

-243 GFSGAAPRA
+243 GFSGAAPQA

-262 KQYLRDFYLIQDGTD
+262 KQYLRDFYLIQDGAD

-376 ELWAEDVGVY
+376 ELWAENMGAY

-415 EQSQITV
+415 EQTQITV

-441 KPMSGIWRILIRNS
+441 NPMSGIWRILIRNS

-464 WLPVRGFIS
+464 WLPVRGFIT

-484 TIVTDPGNAQYPITV
+484 TIITDPGNARYPITV
-499 TAYDHTRNS
+499 TAYDHTKNS

-514 RGYSRSGQIKPDL
+514 RGYSLSGRIKPDL
-527 AAPGVNILGASAS
+527 AAPGVNILGASVS

-559 AAAILLHWG
+559 AAAILLNWG
-568 VLDGNY
+568 VLNANY

-610 YEAFLRLRN
+610 YEAFLHLRN
-619 I
+619 L

>member
-1 MPCTNSVASEDFAD
+1 MSCTNSVASEDFAD

-22 APEEFMRSQGTDCI
+22 TPEEFIRSQGTDCI

-54 PFTYTSYT
+54 PSTYTSYT

-77 MDTAGITAASELP
+77 MDAAGITPAGELP
-90 VLGNQGAGVIVGF
+90 VLNNQGAGVIVGF

-108 NYTDSLFRNA
+108 NYTDSLFRNV
-118 DGSTRIIGIWDQTIE
+118 DGSTRIIGIWDQTNN
-133 PTTALDTGAFQDS
+133 S
-146 DKPRS
+146 D
-151 ISEEF
+151 
-156 NSEDSRNLNLSVN
+156 N
-169 SNSSTNS
+169 SNNIE
-176 SNFDYINNGSLE
+176 NE
-188 TAFDFPALYG
+188 TVKPFSAFSALYG
-198 TQYTAAQINQAL
+198 TQYTAEEINLAL
-210 NSDDPASIVPTRDEN
+210 NSDNPASIVPTRDEN

-243 GFSGAAPRA
+243 GFSGAAPQA

-262 KQYLRDFYLIQDGTD
+262 KQYLRDFYLIRDGAD

-376 ELWAEDVGVY
+376 ELWAENMGAY

-415 EQSQITV
+415 EQTQITV
-422 YTQIADVSAGSQ
+422 YTQIADVSSGSQ

-441 KPMSGIWRILIRNS
+441 NPMSGIWRILIRNS
-455 LDIRETFHL
+455 LDIRETFHI

-484 TIVTDPGNAQYPITV
+484 TIITDPGNARYPITV
-499 TAYDHTRNS
+499 TAYDHTKNS

-514 RGYSRSGQIKPDL
+514 RGYSLSGRIKPDL
-527 AAPGVNILGASAS
+527 AAPGVNILGASVS

-559 AAAILLHWG
+559 AAAILLNWG
-568 VLDGNY
+568 VLNANY

-596 TYPNREFGYGTLDL
+596 TYPNREFGYGTLNL
-610 YEAFLRLRN
+610 YEAFLHLRN
-619 I
+619 L

>member
-1 MPCTNSVASEDFAD
+1 MSCTNSVASEDFAD

-22 APEEFMRSQGTDCI
+22 TPEEFIRSQGTDCI

-54 PFTYTSYT
+54 PSTYTSYT

-77 MDTAGITAASELP
+77 MDAAGITPAGELP
-90 VLGNQGAGVIVGF
+90 VLNNQGAGVIVGF

-108 NYTDSLFRNA
+108 NYTDSLFRNV
-118 DGSTRIIGIWDQTIE
+118 DGSTRIIGIWDQTNN
-133 PTTALDTGAFQDS
+133 S
-146 DKPRS
+146 D
-151 ISEEF
+151 
-156 NSEDSRNLNLSVN
+156 N
-169 SNSSTNS
+169 SNNIE
-176 SNFDYINNGSLE
+176 NE
-188 TAFDFPALYG
+188 TAKPFSAFSALYG
-198 TQYTAAQINQAL
+198 TQYTAEEINLAL
-210 NSDDPASIVPTRDEN
+210 NSDNPASIVPTRDEN

-243 GFSGAAPRA
+243 GFSGAAPQA

-262 KQYLRDFYLIQDGTD
+262 KQYLRDFYLIRDGAE

-342 ETGARHHFRAVMDAD
+342 ETGARHHFRAVMDAS

-376 ELWAEDVGVY
+376 ELWAENMGVY

-415 EQSQITV
+415 EQTQITV

-441 KPMSGIWRILIRNS
+441 NPMSGIWRILIRNS

-464 WLPVRGFIS
+464 WLPVRGFIT

-484 TIVTDPGNAQYPITV
+484 TIITDPGNARYPITV
-499 TAYDHTRNS
+499 TAYDHTKNS

-514 RGYSRSGQIKPDL
+514 RGYSLSGRIKPDL
-527 AAPGVNILGASAS
+527 AAPGVNILGASVS

-559 AAAILLHWG
+559 AAAILLNWG
-568 VLDGNY
+568 VLNANY

-610 YEAFLRLRN
+610 YEAFLHLRN
-619 I
+619 L

>member
-1 MPCTNSVASEDFAD
+1 MSCTNSVASEDFAD

-22 APEEFMRSQGTDCI
+22 TPEEFIRSQGTDCI

-54 PFTYTSYT
+54 PSTYTSYT

-77 MDTAGITAASELP
+77 MDAAGITPAGELP
-90 VLGNQGAGVIVGF
+90 VLNNQGAGVIVGF

-108 NYTDSLFRNA
+108 NYTDSLFRNV
-118 DGSTRIIGIWDQTIE
+118 DGSTRIIGIWDQTNN
-133 PTTALDTGAFQDS
+133 S
-146 DKPRS
+146 D
-151 ISEEF
+151 
-156 NSEDSRNLNLSVN
+156 N
-169 SNSSTNS
+169 SNNIE
-176 SNFDYINNGSLE
+176 NE
-188 TAFDFPALYG
+188 TAKPFSAFSALYG
-198 TQYTAAQINQAL
+198 TQYTAEEINLAL
-210 NSDDPASIVPTRDEN
+210 NSDNPASIVPTRDEN

-243 GFSGAAPRA
+243 GFSGAAPQA

-262 KQYLRDFYLIQDGTD
+262 KQYLRDFYLIQDGAE

-342 ETGARHHFRAVMDAD
+342 ETGARHHFRAVMDAS

-376 ELWAEDVGVY
+376 ELWAENMGVY

-415 EQSQITV
+415 EQTQITV

-441 KPMSGIWRILIRNS
+441 NPMSGIWRILIRNS
-455 LDIRETFHL
+455 LDIRETFHI

-484 TIVTDPGNAQYPITV
+484 TIITDPGNARYPITV
-499 TAYDHTRNS
+499 TAYDHTKNS

-514 RGYSRSGQIKPDL
+514 RGYSLSGRIKPDL
-527 AAPGVNILGASAS
+527 AAPGVNILGASVS

-559 AAAILLHWG
+559 AAAILLNWG
-568 VLDGNY
+568 VLNANY

-596 TYPNREFGYGTLDL
+596 TYPNREFGYGTLNL
-610 YEAFLRLRN
+610 YEAFLHLRN
-619 I
+619 L

>member
-1 MPCTNSVASEDFAD
+1 MSCTNSVASEDFAD

-22 APEEFMRSQGTDCI
+22 TPEEFIRSQGTDCI

-54 PFTYTSYT
+54 PSTYSSYT

-77 MDTAGITAASELP
+77 MDAAGITPAGELP
-90 VLGNQGAGVIVGF
+90 VLNNQGAGVIVGF

-108 NYTDSLFRNA
+108 NYTDSLFRNV
-118 DGSTRIIGIWDQTIE
+118 DGSTRIIGIWDQTNN
-133 PTTALDTGAFQDS
+133 S
-146 DKPRS
+146 D
-151 ISEEF
+151 
-156 NSEDSRNLNLSVN
+156 N
-169 SNSSTNS
+169 SNNIE
-176 SNFDYINNGSLE
+176 NE
-188 TAFDFPALYG
+188 TAKPFSAFSALYG
-198 TQYTAAQINQAL
+198 TQYTAEEINLAL
-210 NSDDPASIVPTRDEN
+210 NSDNPASIVPTRDEN

-243 GFSGAAPRA
+243 EFSGAAPQA

-262 KQYLRDFYLIQDGTD
+262 KQYLRDFYLIQDGAD

-376 ELWAEDVGVY
+376 ELWAENMGAY

-415 EQSQITV
+415 EQTQITV
-422 YTQIADVSAGSQ
+422 YTQIADVSSGSQ

-441 KPMSGIWRILIRNS
+441 NPMSGIWRILIRNS
-455 LDIRETFHL
+455 LDIRETFHI

-484 TIVTDPGNAQYPITV
+484 TIITDPGNARYLITV
-499 TAYDHTRNS
+499 TAYDHTKNS

-514 RGYSRSGQIKPDL
+514 RGYSLSGRIKPDL
-527 AAPGVNILGASAS
+527 AAPGVNILGASVS

-559 AAAILLHWG
+559 AAAILLNWG
-568 VLDGNY
+568 VLNANY

-596 TYPNREFGYGTLDL
+596 TYPNREFGYGTLNL
-610 YEAFLRLRN
+610 YEAFLHLRN
-619 I
+619 L

>member
-1 MPCTNSVASEDFAD
+1 MSCTNSVASEDFAD

-22 APEEFMRSQGTDCI
+22 TPEEFIRSQGTDCI

-54 PFTYTSYT
+54 PSTYTSYT

-77 MDTAGITAASELP
+77 MDAAGITPAGELP
-90 VLGNQGAGVIVGF
+90 VLNNQGAGVIVGF

-108 NYTDSLFRNA
+108 NYTDSLFRNV
-118 DGSTRIIGIWDQTIE
+118 DGSTRIIGIWDQTNN
-133 PTTALDTGAFQDS
+133 S
-146 DKPRS
+146 D
-151 ISEEF
+151 
-156 NSEDSRNLNLSVN
+156 N
-169 SNSSTNS
+169 SNNIE
-176 SNFDYINNGSLE
+176 NE
-188 TAFDFPALYG
+188 TVKPFSAFSALYG
-198 TQYTAAQINQAL
+198 TQYTAEEINLAL
-210 NSDDPASIVPTRDEN
+210 NSDNPASIVPTRDEN

-243 GFSGAAPRA
+243 GFSGAAPQA

-262 KQYLRDFYLIQDGTD
+262 KQYLRDFYLIRDGAQ

-301 LVVCIPLGTNM
+301 LVVCIPLGTNI

-342 ETGARHHFRAVMDAD
+342 ETGARHHFRAVMDAS

-376 ELWAEDVGVY
+376 ELWAENMGVY

-415 EQSQITV
+415 EQTQITV

-441 KPMSGIWRILIRNS
+441 NPMSGIWRILIRNS

-464 WLPVRGFIS
+464 WLPIRGFIT

-484 TIVTDPGNAQYPITV
+484 TIITDPGNARYPITV
-499 TAYDHTRNS
+499 TAYDHTKNS

-514 RGYSRSGQIKPDL
+514 RGYSLSGRIKPDL
-527 AAPGVNILGASAS
+527 AAPGVNILGASVS

-559 AAAILLHWG
+559 AAAILLNWG
-568 VLDGNY
+568 VLNANY

-610 YEAFLRLRN
+610 YEAFLHLRN
-619 I
+619 L

>member
-1 MPCTNSVASEDFAD
+1 MSCTNSVASEDFAD

-22 APEEFMRSQGTDCI
+22 TPEEFIRSQGTDCI

-54 PFTYTSYT
+54 PSTYTSYT

-77 MDTAGITAASELP
+77 MDAAGITAAGELP
-90 VLGNQGAGVIVGF
+90 VLNNQGAGVIVGF

-108 NYTDSLFRNA
+108 NYTDSLFRNV
-118 DGSTRIIGIWDQTIE
+118 DGSTRIIGIWDQTNN
-133 PTTALDTGAFQDS
+133 S
-146 DKPRS
+146 D
-151 ISEEF
+151 
-156 NSEDSRNLNLSVN
+156 N
-169 SNSSTNS
+169 SNNIE
-176 SNFDYINNGSLE
+176 NE
-188 TAFDFPALYG
+188 TAKPFSAFSSLYG
-198 TQYTAAQINQAL
+198 TQYTAEEINLAL
-210 NSDDPASIVPTRDEN
+210 NSDNPASIVPTRDEN

-243 GFSGAAPRA
+243 GFSGAAPQA

-262 KQYLRDFYLIQDGTD
+262 KQYLRDFYLIQDGAD

-342 ETGARHHFRAVMDAD
+342 ETGARHHFRAVMDAS

-376 ELWAEDVGVY
+376 ELWAENMGVY

-415 EQSQITV
+415 EQTQITI
-422 YTQIADVSAGSQ
+422 YTQIADASAGSQ

-441 KPMSGIWRILIRNS
+441 NPMSGIWRILIRNS
-455 LDIRETFHL
+455 LDIRETFHI
-464 WLPVRGFIS
+464 WLPVRGFIT

-484 TIVTDPGNAQYPITV
+484 TIITDPGNARYPITV
-499 TAYDHTRNS
+499 TAYDHTKNS

-514 RGYSRSGQIKPDL
+514 RGYSLSGRIKPDL
-527 AAPGVNILGASAS
+527 AAPGVNILGASVS

-559 AAAILLHWG
+559 AAAILLNWG
-568 VLDGNY
+568 VLNANY

-596 TYPNREFGYGTLDL
+596 TYPNREFGYGTLNL
-610 YEAFLRLRN
+610 YEAFLHLRN
-619 I
+619 L

>member
-1 MPCTNSVASEDFAD
+1 MSCTNSVASEDFAD

-22 APEEFMRSQGTDCI
+22 TPEEFIRSQGTDCI

-54 PFTYTSYT
+54 PSTYTSYT

-77 MDTAGITAASELP
+77 MDAAGITPAGELP
-90 VLGNQGAGVIVGF
+90 VLNNQGAGVIVGF

-108 NYTDSLFRNA
+108 NYTDSLFRNV
-118 DGSTRIIGIWDQTIE
+118 DGSTRIIGIWDQTNN
-133 PTTALDTGAFQDS
+133 S
-146 DKPRS
+146 D
-151 ISEEF
+151 
-156 NSEDSRNLNLSVN
+156 N
-169 SNSSTNS
+169 SNNIE
-176 SNFDYINNGSLE
+176 NE
-188 TAFDFPALYG
+188 TVKPFSAFSALYG
-198 TQYTAAQINQAL
+198 TQYTADEINLAL
-210 NSDDPASIVPTRDEN
+210 NSDNPASIVPTRDEN

-243 GFSGAAPRA
+243 GFSGAAPQA

-262 KQYLRDFYLIQDGTD
+262 KQYLRDFYLIQDGAE

-376 ELWAEDVGVY
+376 ELWAENMGVY

-392 PTGEVAREISV
+392 PTGEVAREISI

-415 EQSQITV
+415 EQTQITV

-441 KPMSGIWRILIRNS
+441 NPMSGIWRILIRNS

-464 WLPVRGFIS
+464 WLPIRGFIT

-484 TIVTDPGNAQYPITV
+484 TTITDPGNARYPITV
-499 TAYDHTRNS
+499 TAYDHTKNS

-514 RGYSRSGQIKPDL
+514 RGYSLSGRIKPDL
-527 AAPGVNILGASAS
+527 AAPGVNILGASVS

-559 AAAILLHWG
+559 AAAILLNWG
-568 VLDGNY
+568 VLNANY

-610 YEAFLRLRN
+610 YEAFLHLRN
-619 I
+619 L

>member
-1 MPCTNSVASEDFAD
+1 MSCTNSVASEDFAD

-22 APEEFMRSQGTDCI
+22 TPEEFIRSQGTDCI

-54 PFTYTSYT
+54 PSTYTSYT

-77 MDTAGITAASELP
+77 MDAAGITPAGELP
-90 VLGNQGAGVIVGF
+90 VLNNQGAGVIVGF

-108 NYTDSLFRNA
+108 NYTDSLFRNV
-118 DGSTRIIGIWDQTIE
+118 DGSTRIIGIWDQTNN
-133 PTTALDTGAFQDS
+133 S
-146 DKPRS
+146 D
-151 ISEEF
+151 
-156 NSEDSRNLNLSVN
+156 N
-169 SNSSTNS
+169 SNNIE
-176 SNFDYINNGSLE
+176 NE
-188 TAFDFPALYG
+188 TAKPFSAFSALYG
-198 TQYTAAQINQAL
+198 TQYTAEEINLAL
-210 NSDDPASIVPTRDEN
+210 NSDNPASIVPTRDEN

-243 GFSGAAPRA
+243 GFSGAAPQA

-262 KQYLRDFYLIQDGTD
+262 KQYLRDFYLIQDGAE

-369 REAGFSM
+369 REAGFSR
-376 ELWAEDVGVY
+376 ELWAENMGAY

-415 EQSQITV
+415 EQTQITV
-422 YTQIADVSAGSQ
+422 YTQIADVSSGSQ

-441 KPMSGIWRILIRNS
+441 NPMSGIWRILIRNS
-455 LDIRETFHL
+455 LDIRETFHI

-484 TIVTDPGNAQYPITV
+484 TTITDPGNARYPITV
-499 TAYDHTRNS
+499 TAYDHTKNS

-514 RGYSRSGQIKPDL
+514 RGYSLSGQIKPDL
-527 AAPGVNILGASAS
+527 AAPGVNILGASVS

-559 AAAILLHWG
+559 AAAILLNWG
-568 VLDGNY
+568 VLNANY

-596 TYPNREFGYGTLDL
+596 TYPNREFGYGTLNL
-610 YEAFLRLRN
+610 YEAFLHLRN
-619 I
+619 L

>member
-1 MPCTNSVASEDFAD
+1 MSCTNSVASEDFAD

-22 APEEFMRSQGTDCI
+22 TPEEFIRSQGTDCI

-54 PFTYTSYT
+54 PSTYTSYT

-77 MDTAGITAASELP
+77 MDAAGITPAGELP
-90 VLGNQGAGVIVGF
+90 VLNNQGAGVIVGF

-108 NYTDSLFRNA
+108 NYTDSLFRNV
-118 DGSTRIIGIWDQTIE
+118 DGSTRIVGIWDQTNN
-133 PTTALDTGAFQDS
+133 S
-146 DKPRS
+146 D
-151 ISEEF
+151 
-156 NSEDSRNLNLSVN
+156 N
-169 SNSSTNS
+169 SNSIEN
-176 SNFDYINNGSLE
+176 E
-188 TAFDFPALYG
+188 TAKPFSAFSALYG
-198 TQYTAAQINQAL
+198 TQYTAEEINLAL
-210 NSDDPASIVPTRDEN
+210 NSDNPASIVPTRDEN

-243 GFSGAAPRA
+243 GFSGAAPQA

-262 KQYLRDFYLIQDGTD
+262 KQYLRDFYLIQDGAE

-301 LVVCIPLGTNM
+301 LVVCIPLGTNI

-342 ETGARHHFRAVMDAD
+342 ETGARHHFRAVMDAS

-376 ELWAEDVGVY
+376 ELWAENMGAY

-415 EQSQITV
+415 EQTQITV

-441 KPMSGIWRILIRNS
+441 NPMSGIWRILIRNS
-455 LDIRETFHL
+455 LDIRETFHI

-484 TIVTDPGNAQYPITV
+484 TIITDPGNARYPITV
-499 TAYDHTRNS
+499 TAYDHTKNS

-514 RGYSRSGQIKPDL
+514 RGYSLSGRIKPDL
-527 AAPGVNILGASAS
+527 AAPGVNILGASVS

-559 AAAILLHWG
+559 AAAILLNWG
-568 VLDGNY
+568 VLNANY

-610 YEAFLRLRN
+610 YEAFLHLRN
-619 I
+619 L

>member
-1 MPCTNSVASEDFAD
+1 MSCTNSVASEDFAD

-22 APEEFMRSQGTDCI
+22 TPEEFIRSQGTDCI

-77 MDTAGITAASELP
+77 MDAAGITPAGELP
-90 VLGNQGAGVIVGF
+90 VLNNQGAGVIVGF

-108 NYTDSLFRNA
+108 NYTDSLFRNV
-118 DGSTRIIGIWDQTIE
+118 DGSTRIIGIWDQTNN
-133 PTTALDTGAFQDS
+133 S
-146 DKPRS
+146 D
-151 ISEEF
+151 
-156 NSEDSRNLNLSVN
+156 N
-169 SNSSTNS
+169 SNNIE
-176 SNFDYINNGSLE
+176 NE
-188 TAFDFPALYG
+188 TAKPFSAFSALYG
-198 TQYTAAQINQAL
+198 TQYTAEEINLAL
-210 NSDDPASIVPTRDEN
+210 NSDNPASIVPTRDEN

-243 GFSGAAPRA
+243 GFSGAAPQA

-262 KQYLRDFYLIQDGTD
+262 KQYLRDFYLIQDGAE

-376 ELWAEDVGVY
+376 ELWAENMGVY

-415 EQSQITV
+415 EQTQITV

-441 KPMSGIWRILIRNS
+441 NPMSGIWRILIRNS
-455 LDIRETFHL
+455 LDIRETFHI
-464 WLPVRGFIS
+464 WLPVRGFIT

-484 TIVTDPGNAQYPITV
+484 TIITDPGNARYPITV
-499 TAYDHTRNS
+499 TAYDHTKNS

-514 RGYSRSGQIKPDL
+514 RGYSLSGRIKPDL
-527 AAPGVNILGASAS
+527 AAPGVNILGASVS

-559 AAAILLHWG
+559 AAAILLNWG
-568 VLDGNY
+568 ILDGNY

-619 I
+619 L

>member
-1 MPCTNSVASEDFAD
+1 MSCTNSVASEDFAD

-22 APEEFMRSQGTDCI
+22 TPEEFIRSQGTDCI

-54 PFTYTSYT
+54 PSTYTSYT

-77 MDTAGITAASELP
+77 MDAAGITPAGELP
-90 VLGNQGAGVIVGF
+90 VLNNQGAGVIVGF

-108 NYTDSLFRNA
+108 NYTDSLFRNV
-118 DGSTRIIGIWDQTIE
+118 DGSTRIIGIWDQTNNSDDSNNIE
-133 PTTALDTGAFQDS
+133 
-146 DKPRS
+146 
-151 ISEEF
+151 
-156 NSEDSRNLNLSVN
+156 N
-169 SNSSTNS
+169 
-176 SNFDYINNGSLE
+176 E
-188 TAFDFPALYG
+188 TAKPFSAFSALYG
-198 TQYTAAQINQAL
+198 TQYTAEEINLAL
-210 NSDDPASIVPTRDEN
+210 NSDNPASIVPTRDEN

-243 GFSGAAPRA
+243 GFSGAAPQA

-262 KQYLRDFYLIQDGTD
+262 KQYLRDFYLIQDGAE

-376 ELWAEDVGVY
+376 ELWAENMGAY

-415 EQSQITV
+415 EQTQITV
-422 YTQIADVSAGSQ
+422 YTQIADVSSGSQ

-441 KPMSGIWRILIRNS
+441 NPMSGIWRILIRNS
-455 LDIRETFHL
+455 LDIRETFHI

-484 TIVTDPGNAQYPITV
+484 TTITDPGNARYPITV
-499 TAYDHTRNS
+499 TAYDHTKNS

-514 RGYSRSGQIKPDL
+514 RGYSLSGQIKPDL
-527 AAPGVNILGASAS
+527 AAPGVNILGASSS

-559 AAAILLHWG
+559 AAAILLNWG
-568 VLDGNY
+568 ILDGNY

-596 TYPNREFGYGTLDL
+596 TYPNREFGYGMLDL

-619 I
+619 L

>member
-1 MPCTNSVASEDFAD
+1 MSCTNSVASEDFAD

-22 APEEFMRSQGTDCI
+22 TPEEFIRSQGTDCI

-54 PFTYTSYT
+54 PSTYTSYT

-77 MDTAGITAASELP
+77 MDAAGITPAGELP
-90 VLGNQGAGVIVGF
+90 VLNNQGAGVIVGF

-108 NYTDSLFRNA
+108 NYTDSLFRNV
-118 DGSTRIIGIWDQTIE
+118 DGSTRIIGIWDQTNN
-133 PTTALDTGAFQDS
+133 S
-146 DKPRS
+146 D
-151 ISEEF
+151 
-156 NSEDSRNLNLSVN
+156 N
-169 SNSSTNS
+169 SNNIE
-176 SNFDYINNGSLE
+176 NE
-188 TAFDFPALYG
+188 TAKPFSAFSALYG
-198 TQYTAAQINQAL
+198 TQYTAEEINLAL
-210 NSDDPASIVPTRDEN
+210 NSDNPASIVPTRDEN

-243 GFSGAAPRA
+243 EFSGAAPQA

-262 KQYLRDFYLIQDGTD
+262 KQYLRDFYLIQDGAD

-376 ELWAEDVGVY
+376 ELWAENMGAY

-415 EQSQITV
+415 EQTQITV
-422 YTQIADVSAGSQ
+422 YTQIADVSSGSQ

-441 KPMSGIWRILIRNS
+441 NPMSGIWRILIRNS
-455 LDIRETFHL
+455 LDIRETFHI

-484 TIVTDPGNAQYPITV
+484 TTITDPGNARYPITV
-499 TAYDHTRNS
+499 TAYDHTKNS

-514 RGYSRSGQIKPDL
+514 RGYSLSGQIKPDL
-527 AAPGVNILGASAS
+527 AAPGVNILGASVS

-559 AAAILLHWG
+559 AAAILLNWG
-568 VLDGNY
+568 VLNANY

-596 TYPNREFGYGTLDL
+596 TYPNREFGYGTLNL
-610 YEAFLRLRN
+610 YEAFLHLRN
-619 I
+619 L

>member
-1 MPCTNSVASEDFAD
+1 MSCTNSVASEDFAD

-22 APEEFMRSQGTDCI
+22 TPEEFIRSQGTDCI

-54 PFTYTSYT
+54 PSTYTSYT

-77 MDTAGITAASELP
+77 MDAAGITPAGELP
-90 VLGNQGAGVIVGF
+90 VLNNQGAGVIVGF

-108 NYTDSLFRNA
+108 NYTDSLFRNV
-118 DGSTRIIGIWDQTIE
+118 DGSTRIIGIWDQTNN
-133 PTTALDTGAFQDS
+133 S
-146 DKPRS
+146 D
-151 ISEEF
+151 
-156 NSEDSRNLNLSVN
+156 N
-169 SNSSTNS
+169 SNNIE
-176 SNFDYINNGSLE
+176 NE
-188 TAFDFPALYG
+188 TAKPFSAFSALYG
-198 TQYTAAQINQAL
+198 TQYTAEVNLAL
-210 NSDDPASIVPTRDEN
+210 NSDNPASIVPTRDEN

-243 GFSGAAPRA
+243 GFSGAAPQA

-262 KQYLRDFYLIQDGTD
+262 KQYLRDFYLIRDGAD

-301 LVVCIPLGTNM
+301 LVVCIPLGTNI

-376 ELWAEDVGVY
+376 ELWAENMGAY

-415 EQSQITV
+415 EQTQITV
-422 YTQIADVSAGSQ
+422 YTQIADVSSGSQ

-441 KPMSGIWRILIRNS
+441 NPMSGIWRILIRNS
-455 LDIRETFHL
+455 LDIRETFHI

-484 TIVTDPGNAQYPITV
+484 TIITDPGNARYPITV
-499 TAYDHTRNS
+499 TAYDHTKNS

-514 RGYSRSGQIKPDL
+514 RGYSLSGRIKPDL
-527 AAPGVNILGASAS
+527 AAPGVNILGASVS

-559 AAAILLHWG
+559 AAAILLNWG
-568 VLDGNY
+568 VLNANY

-596 TYPNREFGYGTLDL
+596 TYPNREFGYGTLNL
-610 YEAFLRLRN
+610 YEAFLHLRN
-619 I
+619 L

>member
-1 MPCTNSVASEDFAD
+1 MSCTNSVASEDFAD

-22 APEEFMRSQGTDCI
+22 TPEEFIRSQGTDCI

-54 PFTYTSYT
+54 PSTYTSYT

-77 MDTAGITAASELP
+77 MDAAGITPAGELP
-90 VLGNQGAGVIVGF
+90 VLNNQGAGVIVGF

-108 NYTDSLFRNA
+108 NYTDSLFRNV
-118 DGSTRIIGIWDQTIE
+118 DGSTRIIGIWDQTNN
-133 PTTALDTGAFQDS
+133 S
-146 DKPRS
+146 D
-151 ISEEF
+151 
-156 NSEDSRNLNLSVN
+156 N
-169 SNSSTNS
+169 SNNIE
-176 SNFDYINNGSLE
+176 NE
-188 TAFDFPALYG
+188 TVKPFSAFSALYG
-198 TQYTAAQINQAL
+198 TQYTAEEINLAL
-210 NSDDPASIVPTRDEN
+210 NSDNPASIVPTRDEN

-243 GFSGAAPRA
+243 GFSGAAPQA

-262 KQYLRDFYLIQDGTD
+262 KQYLRDFYLIQDGAE

-342 ETGARHHFRAVMDAD
+342 ETGARHHFRAVMDAS

-376 ELWAEDVGVY
+376 ELWAENMGAY

-415 EQSQITV
+415 EQTRITV

-441 KPMSGIWRILIRNS
+441 TPMSGIWRILIRNS

-464 WLPVRGFIS
+464 WLPVRGFIT

-484 TIVTDPGNAQYPITV
+484 TIITDPGNARYPITV
-499 TAYDHTRNS
+499 TAYDHTKNS

-514 RGYSRSGQIKPDL
+514 RGYSLSGRIKPDL
-527 AAPGVNILGASAS
+527 AAPGVNILGASVS

-559 AAAILLHWG
+559 AAAILLNWG
-568 VLDGNY
+568 VLNANY

-610 YEAFLRLRN
+610 YEAFLHLRN
-619 I
+619 L

>member
-1 MPCTNSVASEDFAD
+1 MSCTNSVASEDFAD

-22 APEEFMRSQGTDCI
+22 TPEEFIRSQGTDCI

-54 PFTYTSYT
+54 PSTYTSYT

-77 MDTAGITAASELP
+77 MDAAGITPAGELP
-90 VLGNQGAGVIVGF
+90 VLNNQGAGVIVGF

-108 NYTDSLFRNA
+108 NYTDSLFRNV
-118 DGSTRIIGIWDQTIE
+118 DGSTRIIGIWDQTNN
-133 PTTALDTGAFQDS
+133 S
-146 DKPRS
+146 D
-151 ISEEF
+151 
-156 NSEDSRNLNLSVN
+156 N
-169 SNSSTNS
+169 SNNIE
-176 SNFDYINNGSLE
+176 NE
-188 TAFDFPALYG
+188 TVKPFSAFSALYG
-198 TQYTAAQINQAL
+198 TQYTAEEINLAL
-210 NSDDPASIVPTRDEN
+210 NSDNPASIVPTRDEN

-243 GFSGAAPRA
+243 GFSGAAPQA

-262 KQYLRDFYLIQDGTD
+262 KQYLRDFYLIQDGAE

-342 ETGARHHFRAVMDAD
+342 ETGARHHFRAVMDAS

-376 ELWAEDVGVY
+376 ELWAENMGVY

-392 PTGEVAREISV
+392 PTGEVAREISI

-415 EQSQITV
+415 EQTQITV

-441 KPMSGIWRILIRNS
+441 NPMSGIWRILIRNS

-464 WLPVRGFIS
+464 WLPIRGFIT

-484 TIVTDPGNAQYPITV
+484 TTITDPGNARYPITV
-499 TAYDHTRNS
+499 TAYDHTKNS

-514 RGYSRSGQIKPDL
+514 RGYSLSGRIKPDL
-527 AAPGVNILGASAS
+527 AAPGVNILGASVS

-559 AAAILLHWG
+559 AAAILLNWG
-568 VLDGNY
+568 VLNANY

-596 TYPNREFGYGTLDL
+596 TYPNREFGYGTLNL
-610 YEAFLRLRN
+610 YEAFLHLRN
-619 I
+619 L

>member
-1 MPCTNSVASEDFAD
+1 MSCTNSVASEDFAD

-22 APEEFMRSQGTDCI
+22 TPEEFIRSQGTDCI

-54 PFTYTSYT
+54 PSTYTSYT
-62 YSAVPKLYSLLDVTS
+62 YSAVPTLYSLLDVTS
-77 MDTAGITAASELP
+77 MDAAGITPAGELP
-90 VLGNQGAGVIVGF
+90 VLNNQGAGVIVGF

-108 NYTDSLFRNA
+108 NYTDSLFRNV
-118 DGSTRIIGIWDQTIE
+118 DGSTRIIGIWDQTNN
-133 PTTALDTGAFQDS
+133 S
-146 DKPRS
+146 D
-151 ISEEF
+151 
-156 NSEDSRNLNLSVN
+156 N
-169 SNSSTNS
+169 SNNIE
-176 SNFDYINNGSLE
+176 NE
-188 TAFDFPALYG
+188 TAKPFSAFSALYG
-198 TQYTAAQINQAL
+198 TQYTAEEINLAL
-210 NSDDPASIVPTRDEN
+210 NSDNPASIVPTRDEN

-243 GFSGAAPRA
+243 GFSGAAPQA

-262 KQYLRDFYLIQDGTD
+262 KQYLRDFYLIQDGAE

-376 ELWAEDVGVY
+376 ELWAENMGAY

-415 EQSQITV
+415 EQTQITV
-422 YTQIADVSAGSQ
+422 YTQIADVSSGSQ

-441 KPMSGIWRILIRNS
+441 NPMSGIWRILIRNS
-455 LDIRETFHL
+455 LDIRETFHI

-484 TIVTDPGNAQYPITV
+484 TTITDPGNARYPITV
-499 TAYDHTRNS
+499 TAYDHTKNS

-514 RGYSRSGQIKPDL
+514 RGYSLSGRIKPDL
-527 AAPGVNILGASAS
+527 AAPGVNILGASVS

-559 AAAILLHWG
+559 AAAILLNWG
-568 VLDGNY
+568 VLNANY

-596 TYPNREFGYGTLDL
+596 TYPNREFGYGTLNL
-610 YEAFLRLRN
+610 YEAFLHLRN
-619 I
+619 L

>member
-1 MPCTNSVASEDFAD
+1 MSCTNSVASEDFAD

-22 APEEFMRSQGTDCI
+22 TPEEFIRSQGTDCI

-46 YVPLSTVT
+46 YVPLSTMT
-54 PFTYTSYT
+54 PSTYTSYT

-77 MDTAGITAASELP
+77 MDAAGITPAGELP
-90 VLGNQGAGVIVGF
+90 VLNNQGAGVIVGF

-108 NYTDSLFRNA
+108 NYTDSLFRNV
-118 DGSTRIIGIWDQTIE
+118 DGSTRIIGIWDQTNN
-133 PTTALDTGAFQDS
+133 S
-146 DKPRS
+146 D
-151 ISEEF
+151 
-156 NSEDSRNLNLSVN
+156 N
-169 SNSSTNS
+169 SNNIE
-176 SNFDYINNGSLE
+176 NE
-188 TAFDFPALYG
+188 TAKPFSAFSALYG
-198 TQYTAAQINQAL
+198 TQYTAEEINLAL
-210 NSDDPASIVPTRDEN
+210 NSDNPASIVPTRDEN

-243 GFSGAAPRA
+243 GFSGAAPQA

-262 KQYLRDFYLIQDGTD
+262 KQYLRDFYLIQDGAE

-376 ELWAEDVGVY
+376 ELWAENMGAY

-415 EQSQITV
+415 EQTQITV
-422 YTQIADVSAGSQ
+422 YTQIADVSSGSQ

-441 KPMSGIWRILIRNS
+441 NPMSGIWRILIRNS
-455 LDIRETFHL
+455 LDIRETFHI

-484 TIVTDPGNAQYPITV
+484 TTITDPGNARYPITV
-499 TAYDHTRNS
+499 TAYDHTKNS

-514 RGYSRSGQIKPDL
+514 RGYSLSGRIKPDL
-527 AAPGVNILGASAS
+527 AAPGVNILGASVS

-559 AAAILLHWG
+559 AAAILLNWG
-568 VLDGNY
+568 VLNANY

-596 TYPNREFGYGTLDL
+596 TYPNREFGYGTLNL
-610 YEAFLRLRN
+610 YEAFLHLRN
-619 I
+619 L